1 MFDGRSAA
9 VFFAYRGAFGFLFY
23 TFATFSLLYH
33 HTVVGLDPLQMVLVG
48 TVLELAILCFEVPT
62 GVVADVYSRRL
73 SVVIGCLV
81 IGIGFLIEG
90 SFQTFAVLL
99 VAQVVWGGGYTF
111 ISGAGEAWLA
121 DELAVEGRAEELTR
135 VLLRGGQWHQ
145 AGSLLGIV
153 ASTVLAARGELQ
165 SPLIFAGC
173 GFLALGALLRWAMP
187 EQGFQPLPRDERQT
201 WQAMAS
207 TLKAGVAIA
216 RQRPALWRVLWV
228 SLFFGM
234 FSEAF
239 DRLWVVH
246 LNQGFDLPEVPG
258 VGEIFWFALAHG
270 VSLILGIVVSEG
282 LRRFD
287 VERGRQTIRVL
298 SILTATLG
306 VGVVLFAQTTHLAA
320 ALACFWTVSAMRVC
334 LEPLTSAWLN
344 RHVPSKVR
352 ATVLSLNGQADA
364 LGQMAGGPALGAVGR
379 QVSVRAALT
388 VAGAFLLPC
397 LAVYARITSG
407 ESELSDIE
415 NSETK

>member
-1 MFDGRSAA
+1 MLNGRSAA
-9 VFFAYRGAFGFLFY
+9 VFFAYQGAFGFLFY

-33 HTVVGLDPLQMVLVG
+33 HTVVRLDPLQMVLVG

-81 IGIGFLIEG
+81 IGVGFLIEG
-90 SFQTFAVLL
+90 SFQTFSLL
-99 VAQVVWGGGYTF
+99 LLAQVVWGGGYTF

-121 DELAVEGRAEELTR
+121 DELAAEGRAEELTR
-135 VLLRGGQWHQ
+135 VLLRGGQCHQ

-173 GFLALGALLRWAMP
+173 GFLVLGVLLRWAMP
-187 EQGFQPLPRDERQT
+187 EQGFQPLPRGERQT
-201 WQAMAS
+201 WAVMVS
-207 TLKAGVAIA
+207 TLKAGIAIT
-216 RQRPALWRVLWV
+216 RERPVLWRVLWV

-246 LNQGFDLPEVPG
+246 LSQGFNLPEVPG
-258 VGEIFWFALAHG
+258 IGEIFWFSLAHG
-270 VSLILGIVVSEG
+270 VSLILGIAVSEG
-282 LRRFD
+282 LRRFNP
-287 VERGRQTIRVL
+287 EQGKSAIWVL
-298 SILTATLG
+298 CILTAILG
-306 VGVVLFAQTTHLAA
+306 IGVVLFAQTTHLVA

-334 LEPLTSAWLN
+334 LGPLTSAWLN

-388 VAGAFLLPC
+388 AAGAFLLPA
-397 LAVYARITSG
+397 LVVYARMPSG
-407 ESELSDIE
+407 EGELSG
-415 NSETK
+415 SE